1 MKKLFISLALLLC
14 IAQAGAQTKSAAD
27 ALKVLEKAKADAENP
42 KKGASPATWVKLSSA
57 YLDCYDA
64 PIKTLW
70 QNASQLEVKMLLKDQ
85 KILSSEQKEVGGK
98 MFNVDSYEDKDLY
111 YDENGALAAWVI
123 KQPTLKESDALAEA
137 YQALLKAQELD
148 AKNAQGKAITEQL
161 QGLQNRYVNEA
172 MNYYT
177 LGDNKSAADNFESVL
192 EISSNPL
199 LNTVDTAVIYYTA
212 YTAALSGDSERA
224 IKYFSKSIEIG
235 NDQNGD
241 VYSPLAE
248 SYKQAGDTLKAKE
261 ILAEGFTK
269 YPTNQGI
276 LVSLINLYLE
286 SKDDP
291 SKVLSLIKVAQQNEP
306 TNASLIYA
314 EGNVYKNLGKFDEA
328 IAAYKKAE
336 EVDPNYLFAPFSLG
350 ATYYEQAFEL
360 QQQAAQEMDDA
371 KYAELNNKLEE
382 CLEAAIVPLEKA
394 FTLTEDKDIR
404 MAVAE
409 YLKNVYFRF
418 REKNADYKAGY
429 DKYVKYIEDNKQ

>member
-1 MKKLFISLALLLC
+1 M
-14 IAQAGAQTKSAAD
+14 
-27 ALKVLEKAKADAENP
+27 
-42 KKGASPATWVKLSSA
+42 
-57 YLDCYDA
+57 
-64 PIKTLW
+64 
-70 QNASQLEVKMLLKDQ
+70 
-85 KILSSEQKEVGGK
+85 
-98 MFNVDSYEDKDLY
+98 
-111 YDENGALAAWVI
+111 
-123 KQPTLKESDALAEA
+123 
-137 YQALLKAQELD
+137 
-148 AKNAQGKAITEQL
+148 
-161 QGLQNRYVNEA
+161 
-172 MNYYT
+172 
-177 LGDNKSAADNFESVL
+177 
-192 EISSNPL
+192 
-199 LNTVDTAVIYYTA
+199 
-212 YTAALSGDSERA
+212 SGDSERA

-382 CLEAAIVPLEKA
+382 CLEASIVPLERA
-394 FTLTEDKDIR
+394 FNLTEDKDIR

-409 YLKNVYFRF
+409 YLKNVFFRF
-418 REKNADYKAGY
+418 REKNADYKASY